1 MHIMETIKLHHHQP
15 FLSQCEAEVTHID
28 PVKGIVLDQSI
39 AYAESGGQQGD
50 TGILIIQNNGTPEE
64 IPFTD
69 TQKGYGRLLLLKDF
83 PTIPVQTP
91 TYHQVSPDDLPKFY
105 TGQKVSVKIN
115 RERRALL
122 TISHSG
128 IHLVL
133 MGLEKKYAGIYSS
146 IRGCSIKPGGARLD
160 FHTDQKFSAEDVLF
174 VQDFVQDKI
183 ALNKEMFV
191 YQHHQE
197 AEAWY
202 WQLDDYIVPCG
213 GTHLVNTGNIG
224 TVTVK
229 KENLGRSSQRMAFT
243 FNNYQLPQYHE
254 TK

>member
-1 MHIMETIKLHHHQP
+1 METIKLHHHNP
-15 FLSQCEAEVTHID
+15 FLSRCEAEVMQID
-28 PVKGIVLDQSI
+28 PIKGIVLDQSI

-50 TGILIIQNNGTPEE
+50 TGLLIIQSNGAAEA

-91 TYHQVSPDDLPKFY
+91 TYHRVSPDDLGKFHP
-105 TGQKVSVKIN
+105 GQKVTVQIN
-115 RERRALL
+115 TERRGLL

-133 MGLEKKYAGIYSS
+133 MGLEQKYPGIYTA
-146 IRGCSIKPGGARLD
+146 IKGCSIKPTGARLD
-160 FHTDQKFSAEDVLF
+160 FGIDQKFTGEDVAF
-174 VQDFVQDKI
+174 VQDFVQNQI

-191 YQHHQE
+191 YQHRQE

-202 WQLDDYIVPCG
+202 WQMDDYIVPCG
-213 GTHLVNTGNIG
+213 GSHLYRTANIG
-224 TVTVK
+224 CVTVK

-243 FNNYQLPQYHE
+243 FDHYQLPEYHE
-254 TK
+254 KK